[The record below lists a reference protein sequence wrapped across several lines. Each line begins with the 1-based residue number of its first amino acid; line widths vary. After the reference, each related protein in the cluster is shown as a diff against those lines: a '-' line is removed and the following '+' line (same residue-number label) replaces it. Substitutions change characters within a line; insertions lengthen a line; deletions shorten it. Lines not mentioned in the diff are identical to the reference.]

1 MNVIEFI
8 SLLQDH
14 PMVGFGFALVFFA
27 LMFGIKNGIVF
38 LYSRNFEKNKS
49 RVHQEPGG

>member
-14 PMVGFGFALVFFA
+14 PMVGFGFALIFFA
-27 LMFGIKNGIVF
+27 LMFGVKNGIVF
-38 LYSRNFEKNKS
+38 LYSRDFEKKKS
-49 RVHQEPGG
+49 QVHQERGG